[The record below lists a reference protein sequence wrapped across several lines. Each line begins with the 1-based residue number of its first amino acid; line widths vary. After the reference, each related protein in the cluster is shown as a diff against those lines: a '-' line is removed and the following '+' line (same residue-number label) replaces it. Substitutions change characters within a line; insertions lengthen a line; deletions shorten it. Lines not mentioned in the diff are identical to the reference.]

1 VITSQPNKI
10 KQLQQP
16 EDAYDSQGQ
25 LEQQAHGVIG
35 CMEGSMALLWIT
47 GG

>member
-1 VITSQPNKI
+1 MIISNNIYIHKVEHVVTSQPNKI

-25 LEQQAHGVIG
+25 LEQQAHG
-35 CMEGSMALLWIT
+35 
-47 GG
+47 